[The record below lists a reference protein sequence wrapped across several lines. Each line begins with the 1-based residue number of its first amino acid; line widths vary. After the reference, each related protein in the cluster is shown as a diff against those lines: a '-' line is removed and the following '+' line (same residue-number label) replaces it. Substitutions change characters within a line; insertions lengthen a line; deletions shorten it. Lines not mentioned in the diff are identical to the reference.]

1 MHNNV
6 CTAHNIDCVL
16 KQSHGGVDSS
26 LFNSLACV
34 GGALDWITVEYFCL
48 TYIHPP
54 LLLTLLSAISPVA
67 VCLFLGRKGSLFDAF
82 EQHEQLP
89 MSSNPTFAHRTFKGR

>member
-6 CTAHNIDCVL
+6 CTAHNIDCML

-34 GGALDWITVEYFCL
+34 GGALDWITVEYFC
-48 TYIHPP
+48 

-82 EQHEQLP
+82 EQHEQLL